1 MDYSP
6 ETASPHERTRDRR
19 TQILAI
25 IDESEFVSVREL
37 AESFGLTEMSIRRDL
52 NTMELDGEIARVRGG
67 ATRPRVAQASKL
79 YARGAQRNVARKQ
92 RIAKAAIDLIP
103 ADSVVFFYSGSTV
116 ARVASS
122 LGEAQRS
129 SLTIVTN
136 SLPIINEVSSWDDPH
151 LVAIGGTYL
160 APYMAFVGPQALA
173 SVAPLNADVA
183 IIGCDGLTAERGL
196 TTPHQLV
203 ASIGA
208 SIVSRAQR
216 KIVVAD
222 SSKVGRTGFTP
233 IAAISEVDV
242 LVTDDEVDARH
253 VKELKDLG
261 IEVIVT

>member
-1 MDYSP
+1 MDRSHEGVSP
-6 ETASPHERTRDRR
+6 QERTRERR
-19 TQILAI
+19 ARILAL
-25 IDESEFVSVREL
+25 IDESEFVSVRTL
-37 AESFGLTEMSIRRDL
+37 ADSFGITEMSVRRDL
-52 NTMELDGEIARVRGG
+52 HTMEQEGEIARVRGG

-79 YARGAQRNVARKQ
+79 YSRGAQRNVARKQ
-92 RIAKAAIDLIP
+92 RIARAAIELIP
-103 ADSVVFFYSGSTV
+103 TDSVVFFYSGSTV

-122 LGEAQRS
+122 LVEAQRS

-136 SLPIINEVSSWDDPH
+136 SLPIINEVSSWEDPH

-183 IIGCDGLTAERGL
+183 VIGCDGLSVERGL

-203 ASIGA
+203 ASIGTSMVA
-208 SIVSRAQR
+208 RSQK

-233 IAAISEVDV
+233 IAAISEIDV
-242 LVTDDEVDARH
+242 LVTDDEVDANQ
-253 VKELKDLG
+253 VAELRNLG
-261 IEVIVT
+261 IEVIIT

>member
-1 MDYSP
+1 
-6 ETASPHERTRDRR
+6 
-19 TQILAI
+19 
-25 IDESEFVSVREL
+25 
-37 AESFGLTEMSIRRDL
+37 
-52 NTMELDGEIARVRGG
+52 
-67 ATRPRVAQASKL
+67 
-79 YARGAQRNVARKQ
+79 
-92 RIAKAAIDLIP
+92 
-103 ADSVVFFYSGSTV
+103 
-116 ARVASS
+116 
-122 LGEAQRS
+122 
-129 SLTIVTN
+129 
-136 SLPIINEVSSWDDPH
+136 
-151 LVAIGGTYL
+151 
-160 APYMAFVGPQALA
+160 MAFVGPQALA

-208 SIVSRAQR
+208 SMVSRAQR

>member
-19 TQILAI
+19 AQILAI

-173 SVAPLNADVA
+173 SVGPLNADVA

-208 SIVSRAQR
+208 SMVSRAQR

-261 IEVIVT
+261 IDVIHT

>member
-19 TQILAI
+19 AQILAI

-116 ARVASS
+116 ARVAS
-122 LGEAQRS
+122 
-129 SLTIVTN
+129 
-136 SLPIINEVSSWDDPH
+136 
-151 LVAIGGTYL
+151 
-160 APYMAFVGPQALA
+160 
-173 SVAPLNADVA
+173 
-183 IIGCDGLTAERGL
+183 
-196 TTPHQLV
+196 
-203 ASIGA
+203 
-208 SIVSRAQR
+208 
-216 KIVVAD
+216 
-222 SSKVGRTGFTP
+222 
-233 IAAISEVDV
+233 
-242 LVTDDEVDARH
+242 
-253 VKELKDLG
+253 
-261 IEVIVT
+261 